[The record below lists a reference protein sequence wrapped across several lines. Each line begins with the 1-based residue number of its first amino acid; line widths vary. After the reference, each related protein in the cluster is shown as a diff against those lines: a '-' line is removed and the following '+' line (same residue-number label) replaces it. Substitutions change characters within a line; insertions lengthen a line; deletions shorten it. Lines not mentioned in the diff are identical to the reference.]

1 VSQKDWIEKDYYKTL
16 GVPKD
21 AKPADIKK
29 AFRGLAKK
37 LHPDSNENDPKAEAR
52 FKEVS
57 EAYEVLSDEGK
68 RAEYDEARTL
78 FGSGGFRMPGPGGAG
93 QGPGATT
100 FDLSDLLGR
109 MGSGA
114 GSRAGDV
121 FSGIFNRGGGGQ
133 RRARRGADVESSVT
147 LSFDEALTGLTLPLR
162 LTSEAPCT
170 SCAGTGAKA
179 GTVPRV
185 CPTCEG
191 AGQVNRNQGGFAFP
205 EPCRACRG
213 RGLVV
218 DDPCPTC
225 TGSGR
230 APSTRTVQA
239 RIPAGVRGGQKI
251 RLRGKGAPGEN
262 GGDAGDLL
270 IAVTVT
276 PHPVFGRDGDNLT
289 ITVPVTYTEAALG
302 ADIAVP
308 VPGGGTVT
316 VRLGE
321 GTANGRVLRV
331 RGKGVTRKDGTKG
344 DLLVTVEVAV
354 PARLSTEAREALSS
368 YAAATAD
375 HDPRA
380 ELMAKARQAGGAR

>member
-1 VSQKDWIEKDYYKTL
+1 MSQKDWIEKDYYKTL

-21 AKPADIKK
+21 ASAADVKK

-68 RAEYDEARTL
+68 RKEYDEARAL
-78 FGSGGFRMPGPGGAG
+78 FGSGGFRMPGPAGPG
-93 QGPGATT
+93 QGPGATS

-109 MGSGA
+109 MSSGA
-114 GSRAGDV
+114 GGRAGDV
-121 FSGIFNRGGGGQ
+121 FSGIFNRGGSGA
-133 RRARRGADVESSVT
+133 RRPRRGADVESSVT
-147 LSFDEALTGLTLPLR
+147 LSFDEALSGLTLPLR

-170 SCAGTGAKA
+170 VCAGTGAKA

-239 RIPAGVRGGQKI
+239 RIPAGVRSGQKI

-262 GGDAGDLL
+262 GGDPGDLL
-270 IAVTVT
+270 IAVTVS

-289 ITVPVTYTEAALG
+289 VTVPVTFTEAALG

-316 VRLGE
+316 VRLAE

-331 RGKGVTRKDGTKG
+331 RGKGVSRKDGTKG

-354 PARLSTEAREALSS
+354 PARLSSEAQAALSS
-368 YAAATAD
+368 YAQATAD